1 MSPYPWLDV
10 RARSAPRLE
19 TVSAVL
25 GGGCSCGTV
34 RYRLASEPMFVHCCH
49 CTNCQRQ
56 TGTAFVINLL
66 IEADRVEVTA
76 GEPRAV
82 PLPRDDGSEQ
92 VVFRCP
98 ACQVALFSEYSRPEV
113 RFVRAGTLDD
123 ASWVEPDIHIYTRSK
138 LPWVELPA
146 SVPAVD
152 LYYDSKSLWPAP
164 SLERLRAVMRP
175 AG

>member
-1 MSPYPWLDV
+1 
-10 RARSAPRLE
+10 
-19 TVSAVL
+19 
-25 GGGCSCGTV
+25 
-34 RYRLASEPMFVHCCH
+34 
-49 CTNCQRQ
+49 
-56 TGTAFVINLL
+56 
-66 IEADRVEVTA
+66 
-76 GEPRAV
+76 
-82 PLPRDDGSEQ
+82 
-92 VVFRCP
+92 
-98 ACQVALFSEYSRPEV
+98 V

-175 AG
+175 PN

>member
-1 MSPYPWLDV
+1 M
-10 RARSAPRLE
+10 
-19 TVSAVL
+19 
-25 GGGCSCGTV
+25 
-34 RYRLASEPMFVHCCH
+34 
-49 CTNCQRQ
+49 
-56 TGTAFVINLL
+56 INLL
-66 IEADRVEVTA
+66 IEADRVQVTA

-152 LYYDSKSLWPAP
+152 LYYDSKTLWPAP
-164 SLERLRAVMRP
+164 SLDRLRAVMRP

>member
-66 IEADRVEVTA
+66 IEADRVQVTA

>member
-1 MSPYPWLDV
+1 
-10 RARSAPRLE
+10 
-19 TVSAVL
+19 
-25 GGGCSCGTV
+25 
-34 RYRLASEPMFVHCCH
+34 MFVHCCH

-66 IEADRVEVTA
+66 IEADRVQVTA

-138 LPWVELPA
+138 LPWVELPP

-152 LYYDSKSLWPAP
+152 LYYDSKTLWPAP
-164 SLERLRAVMRP
+164 SLDRLRAVMRP

>member
-123 ASWVEPDIHIYTRSK
+123 ASWVE
-138 LPWVELPA
+138 LPA

-175 AG
+175 PG